1 MRWMD
6 DLVSEHRV
14 VGRMLKVMRAM
25 ASQLESGGEVS
36 EGDIAGT
43 LEFLR
48 IFVDECHHG
57 KEEKHLIPVLAR
69 TGVPVDSGVV
79 ALVFEEHAEG
89 RQHVSEMRKHAAGI
103 SMGDVGMSMGDP
115 GAAIAGFVAAA
126 HAYSSLLER
135 HIAREEGELFPLAE
149 SRLDNDAQL
158 ALADAFGTLEE
169 DVIGP
174 GVHEA
179 FHDMLDRLEGE
190 YPGR

>member
-25 ASQLESGGEVS
+25 ASQIESGGEVA

-48 IFVDECHHG
+48 VFVDECHHG

-69 TGVPVDSGVV
+69 TGVPVDSGIV
-79 ALVFEEHAEG
+79 ALVFEEHAQG
-89 RQHVSEMRKHAAGI
+89 RQYVSEMRKHAAGI
-103 SMGDVGMSMGDP
+103 SIGDVGMSMGDP
-115 GAAIAGFVAAA
+115 GAATAGFVAAA
-126 HAYSSLLER
+126 RDYSSLLER
-135 HIAREEGELFPLAE
+135 HITREEGELFPLAAL
-149 SRLDNDAQL
+149 RLDEDAQTE
-158 ALADAFGTLEE
+158 LADAFDTLEE

-174 GVHEA
+174 GVHETLQE
-179 FHDMLDRLEGE
+179 MLDHLEDA